1 MVLVMRMFCVNCPEP
16 LGGRILE
23 ATGAIVSCMNL
34 GTAACME
41 KPVAPVGEEQVQDAE
56 MSVTVGWPG
65 GFVKEKFTCT
75 PFLLYAQ
82 MLGN

>member
-1 MVLVMRMFCVNCPEP
+1 
-16 LGGRILE
+16 
-23 ATGAIVSCMNL
+23 
-34 GTAACME
+34 ME